1 MMKNIL
7 LPVILTFGLGLGL
20 VTNASAG
27 FYDMDDVEQSFN
39 DFKKSKTADQAL
51 NALYR
56 MKNAVVD
63 CLELTPPKFQ
73 NLKSNDV
80 QIVAYR
86 KNLEMLLDDVYS
98 ARQLMMDGRFDQA
111 MKLSKK
117 MEQEKKI
124 GQAAFIENNTGIKKD
139 RQSGL

>member
-1 MMKNIL
+1 MKNIL
-7 LPVILTFGLGLGL
+7 LSIILTFGL
-20 VTNASAG
+20 VSNASAG

-63 CLELTPPKFQ
+63 CLELTPPKFK
-73 NLKSNDV
+73 NLKSNDM
-80 QIVAYR
+80 QMVAYR
-86 KNLEMLLDDVYS
+86 KNLEMLLDDVYN
-98 ARQLMMDGRFDQA
+98 ARQLMMDGHFDQA
-111 MKLSKK
+111 MMLSKK

-124 GQAAFIENNTGIKKD
+124 GQTAFTENNLGIKKD
-139 RQSGL
+139 RQSGLQNQR